1 MGRVRK
7 RARGPDVWMHAPDT
21 AGDRQTVIF
30 AAALT
35 CIVFACVL
43 LFPQQPELAK
53 VSWGSD
59 SGLAARAAM
68 PCRPCDVADICAR
81 QFRCSKLGPGAC
93 PHTPPRYLLRCSPSV
108 LQVSWGLVSG
118 VAARASMVPGP
129 CRVTGIHEDVLCCSP
144 SHWRAE
150 PLVCAVIFVSH
161 AVLLPQEVPCLRMRL
176 KMLISRV

>member
-93 PHTPPRYLLRCSPSV
+93 PHTPPRYLLRSCPAV

-118 VAARASMVPGP
+118 VAVRASMVPGP
-129 CRVTGIHEDVLCCSP
+129 CRVTGMHEDVLCCSP
-144 SHWRAE
+144 SHLRAE
-150 PLVCAVIFVSH
+150 PPVCAVISVSH
-161 AVLLPQEVPCLRMRL
+161 LNCCL
-176 KMLISRV
+176 KKCRVCA